1 MGDIIALVVTIKYD
15 HLKHDIWGEIDYDIT
30 VTEEKVDGRSLLTMT
45 LMARILKMALGVTLM
60 MAVIAT
66 LVSVLITTI
75 ENMMASVSD
84 GNN

>member
-1 MGDIIALVVTIKYD
+1 MTIKHD